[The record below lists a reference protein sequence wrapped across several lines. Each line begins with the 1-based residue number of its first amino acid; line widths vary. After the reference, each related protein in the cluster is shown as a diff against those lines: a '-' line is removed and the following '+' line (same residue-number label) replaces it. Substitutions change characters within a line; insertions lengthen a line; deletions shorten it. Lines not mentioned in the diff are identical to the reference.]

1 MNLTK
6 EEKKALL
13 NAYKQKQNK
22 KYLLKKRDA
31 KSLFGY
37 ISKQLAKSGCDHTLR
52 YTEQWLI
59 KKYEDEQIR
68 QQALDEIK
76 EDGGCC
82 DCEVILNCYERYEL
96 DYEV

>member
-13 NAYKQKQNK
+13 RAYKEKQKK

-37 ISKQLAKSGCDHTLR
+37 ISKQLSKADCDHTLR
-52 YTEQWLI
+52 HTEAWLA
-59 KKYEDEQIR
+59 KKYEDESIR
-68 QQALDEIK
+68 RQALDEIR
-76 EDGGCC
+76 EDGGYC

-96 DYEV
+96 DY